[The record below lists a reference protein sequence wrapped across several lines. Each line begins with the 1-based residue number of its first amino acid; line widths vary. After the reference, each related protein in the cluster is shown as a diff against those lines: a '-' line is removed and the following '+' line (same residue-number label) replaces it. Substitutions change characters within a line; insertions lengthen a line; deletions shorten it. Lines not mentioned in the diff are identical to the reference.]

1 MADTNT
7 TWKQVVYDAA
17 DAYRTA
23 SATTANVK
31 VGELAQ
37 KISTLEDVTAE
48 VTTQTPLIEDI
59 IEALETKGITP
70 TNGIYIWQ
78 RTSENTTEYVVSDDP
93 QAYPD
98 DGEQGGFT
106 YKKIQTTETTEIT
119 PGTTDQTISAL
130 SLLLNTLTVKGDAD
144 LVANNIRS
152 GVDIFGV
159 IGTMVQGRTD
169 IAWGTVTLSSRQ
181 SSITVNHKLG
191 VIPSYKAIFAVNGS
205 WDGVASDIFAQL
217 GEVDRYIYSVSYNGR
232 SGIVKETYGTG
243 TATTT
248 QVSFNSLG
256 ITGDLSRFPLGCTFV
271 WVAIAS

>member
-93 QAYPD
+93 STYPD

-130 SLLLNTLTVKGDAD
+130 SLLLNNLVIKGDSN
-144 LVANNIRS
+144 LVASNIKS
-152 GVDIFGV
+152 GVNIFGV
-159 IGTMVQGRTD
+159 IGTMVQGQTGID
-169 IAWGTVTLSSRQ
+169 YGTVVPANAESE
-181 SSITVNHKLG
+181 ITVNHSLG
-191 VIPSYKAIFAVNGS
+191 KTPRYVFLVKRDSFDAPGNSEMDSPATNRYSSLYADHETFTGYVYKVYNSTASRTTTSITFRTSLACFGQGTVYYWFAV
-205 WDGVASDIFAQL
+205 A
-217 GEVDRYIYSVSYNGR
+217 
-232 SGIVKETYGTG
+232 
-243 TATTT
+243 
-248 QVSFNSLG
+248 
-256 ITGDLSRFPLGCTFV
+256 
-271 WVAIAS
+271 